1 MILNRPGTVI
11 VTASLDA
18 TTYYKAASITTTFTY
33 LKLIPSI
40 SNFIIPDQTW
50 SNSTRYIQLDSYRTI
65 VKSPLSS
72 NNIATTYVSSDPSI
86 ANIGNPLYVDT
97 LNLYNAGTCT
107 ITATTVENDFYSSVS
122 ADTTITIKKAVPTV
136 STSGFINDPSLT
148 FGGSNYTIPWHNNTI
163 SDGKITHIS
172 SDPNVITI
180 VTNSDKTGTVKII
193 NAGVVKIKINVA
205 EGTNHLEANSL
216 EVTWTIKKKSV
227 SFGSYNAFFYW
238 TLGKT
243 YTLPKPTSES
253 TGNFKYTANYPNQV
267 TISGD
272 QLTLRTDITEFINR
286 LTITMTQEA
295 TTNYASISAN
305 LTITVN
311 KLLNTVI
318 TSGEGYSNITK
329 TYSTAPFTLDLTSNN
344 PLPCTLTNGN
354 TSIISISPDNKITPL
369 REGSVNITVKQPESL
384 LVFGREFNVTVNI
397 LRANLILSNFVIPN
411 KFFGEAPFSIIPPTL
426 NIENTGSIITYESST
441 PFNAEVINNNTVVI
455 KNSGASA
462 IIRAYI
468 AQTDKYSGASIYAY
482 FSITKITKSAP
493 VVVNTASSL
502 ISTISNLVSSTAM
515 TTPIYMSLSTSV
527 ELTAPLISSTK
538 VISLTASKTNIK
550 TVKLRS
556 VKK

>member
-50 SNSTRYIQLDSYRTI
+50 SNSNPYIRLDSYRTI
-65 VKSPLSS
+65 VQSPLFS
-72 NNIATTYVSSDPSI
+72 NNIATTYVSSDTSI
-86 ANIGNPLYVDT
+86 AKIGNPLYVDT
-97 LNLYNAGTCT
+97 LNLYKAGTCT

-122 ADTTITIKKAVPTV
+122 AETTLKINKAVPTV

-148 FGGSNYTIPWHNNTI
+148 FGNSNYTIPWNNNTI

-172 SDPNVITI
+172 SDPNVVTI

-227 SFGSYNAFFYW
+227 SFGSYTSFFYW
-238 TLGKT
+238 TLGT
-243 YTLPKPTSES
+243 TNTLPKPTSAS
-253 TGNFKYTANYPNQV
+253 TGNFIYTANYPNQV
-267 TISGD
+267 TISGN
-272 QLTLRTDITEFINR
+272 QLTLRTDITEFIGSIK
-286 LTITMTQEA
+286 ITMTQEA
-295 TTNYASISAN
+295 TTNYESISAN

-318 TSGEGYSNITK
+318 ASGEGYSNITK
-329 TYSTAPFTLDLTSNN
+329 TYSTTPFTLNLTSNN
-344 PLPCTLTNGN
+344 PLPFTLTNGN
-354 TSIISISPDNKITPL
+354 TSIISISSDNIITPL
-369 REGSVNITVKQPESL
+369 KAGSVNITVKQPESL
-384 LVFGREFNVTVNI
+384 LVFGCEFNVTVNI

-411 KFFGEAPFSIIPPTL
+411 KFFGEAPFTITQPTL
-426 NIENTGSIITYESST
+426 NLENTGSIITYESFS
-441 PFNAEVINNNTVVI
+441 PSSAEIINNNAIVI
-455 KNSGASA
+455 KKPGF
-462 IIRAYI
+462 IGIRAYI
-468 AQTDKYSGASIYAY
+468 NITPQYSGASITA
-482 FSITKITKSAP
+482 FFTVTQITKSSP

-502 ISTISNLVSSTAM
+502 INTLSTLSSSTVM

-527 ELTAPLISSTK
+527 ELSAPLVSSTK
-538 VISLTASKTNIK
+538 VISLTASKTSIK
-550 TVKLRS
+550 TVKLTS